1 MTERIALEQELRQ
14 SQKLDAIG
22 HLTGGVAHDFNN
34 ILTVITGTVEILAD
48 AVAHS
53 PQLAAIARMIDDAA
67 WRGADLIKQLLAFAR
82 KQPLQPQSTDVN
94 RLVLDTAKLLRPTL
108 GESVEIKMTLEEDAW
123 PAMIDPSQ
131 LGTALINLAVNAR
144 DAMPGGGKLIIET
157 GNVMLDASFATIHA
171 EEVGPRPYVMI
182 AVTDTGVGI
191 PADIRDRVF
200 EPFFTTKEVGQGTGL
215 GLSMVYGFVKQS
227 GGHIKIDSEEGH
239 GTTFKLYLPRSSES
253 VVPIERPVA
262 AAEGGEETIL
272 VVEDDA
278 LVRQYVVAQLESLR
292 YAVLA
297 AASARE
303 ALDMIAAGRAFDLL
317 FTDVIL
323 GSGFNGPA
331 LADEI
336 LRLRPGVK
344 VLYTSGYTKDAMA
357 THGRIDPGVALIH
370 KPYRKIELARKI
382 RAVLGTPS
390 GTATQDWLRRLR

>member
-1 MTERIALEQELRQ
+1 
-14 SQKLDAIG
+14 
-22 HLTGGVAHDFNN
+22 
-34 ILTVITGTVEILAD
+34 
-48 AVAHS
+48 
-53 PQLAAIARMIDDAA
+53 
-67 WRGADLIKQLLAFAR
+67 
-82 KQPLQPQSTDVN
+82 
-94 RLVLDTAKLLRPTL
+94 
-108 GESVEIKMTLEEDAW
+108 
-123 PAMIDPSQ
+123 
-131 LGTALINLAVNAR
+131 
-144 DAMPGGGKLIIET
+144 
-157 GNVMLDASFATIHA
+157 
-171 EEVGPRPYVMI
+171 VMI
-182 AVTDTGVGI
+182 AMTDTGVGI

-253 VVPIERPVA
+253 VAPIERPVV

-344 VLYTSGYTKDAMA
+344 VLYTSGYTKDEMA
-357 THGRIDPGVALIH
+357 TDGRIDPGVALIH

-390 GTATQDWLRRLR
+390 NTTTQDWLRKLR